1 MYKRIILPSIVAVYL
16 LVEAVLGYLM
26 HTTAHFSLFAYSS
39 VVLAFLM
46 NLLFF
51 RPEKRNISTVV
62 ALLFTLGADFF
73 LVVLNENYTFAMV
86 LFSVAQLAYAAR
98 IYFESGDTLRR
109 VTLFV
114 RGGVAV
120 LSILLPLVILGDG
133 ADALAVISVF
143 YFGQLI
149 LNCTFAFINS
159 RRGGLILPIG
169 LVLFLACDIFVGF
182 GNLGGYLPIE
192 RDTIFWWMAHPPI
205 NMAWVFYLPSQALLG
220 ISCMTAVKESDKS
233 AL

>member
-16 LVEAVLGYLM
+16 VVEAVLGYLM

-46 NLLFF
+46 NWFF
-51 RPEKRNISTVV
+51 FKPKARNISTVT

-114 RGGVAV
+114 RGGTAV
-120 LSILLPLVILGDG
+120 LSVLLPLVILGDG

-169 LVLFLACDIFVGF
+169 LRLRYLRRLRQPWRLSPYRERYYLLVDGAPAHQYGVGI
-182 GNLGGYLPIE
+182 L
-192 RDTIFWWMAHPPI
+192 
-205 NMAWVFYLPSQALLG
+205 
-220 ISCMTAVKESDKS
+220 S
-233 AL
+233 ALAGTPWHQLYDGGEGE

>member
-1 MYKRIILPSIVAVYL
+1 MYKRIILPSLVAVYL

-51 RPEKRNISTVV
+51 RMEKRNILTVL
-62 ALLFTLGADFF
+62 ALAFTLGADFF
-73 LVVLNENYTFAMV
+73 LVILNENYTLAMV
-86 LFSVAQLAYAAR
+86 IFSMAQLSYAAR
-98 IYFESGDTLRR
+98 IYFESGDTLRKA
-109 VTLFV
+109 TLFV
-114 RGGVAV
+114 RGGVA
-120 LSILLPLVILGDG
+120 LFSILLPLIVLGDG
-133 ADALAVISVF
+133 ADPLAVISVF

-149 LNCTFAFINS
+149 LSCVLAFVNS

-169 LVLFLACDIFVGF
+169 LILFLACDIFVGL

-192 RDTIFWWMAHPPI
+192 PGTVFWWMAHPPI

-220 ISCMTAVKESDKS
+220 ISCARATQSTDKS
-233 AL
+233 